1 MDPYVPYEFEF
12 TNLTREGE
20 NEIEVAIADLASF
33 ANGEGKAQIEFG
45 IHPGFEAYGGIIR
58 DVWVEVRPAA
68 FVENVRLAYELR
80 DDFRACAVRP
90 RVTIPSGEDTM
101 AHVEAVLYRNGAE
114 VARHGVEKRVG
125 AGRTD
130 VELSFDFEG
139 VALWS
144 PETPSLYELGIR
156 LKTESSEDSWTCR
169 TGFREIRVM
178 GREFR
183 LNGKRL
189 VLNGVCRHDMWKDQG
204 FTLTRQQQE
213 LDMRMV
219 KALGCNFVRL
229 VHYPHDRR
237 IVELADEL
245 GLLVSEEPGFWQMNF
260 QTMDRGGVEL
270 GYKIL
275 EETIRRDWN
284 SPSVMIWF
292 LSNECILTEEFCG
305 RGSDGAT
312 GWIRC
317 SV

>member
-139 VALWS
+139 VALGRRRR
-144 PETPSLYELGIR
+144 PVFT
-156 LKTESSEDSWTCR
+156 SW
-169 TGFREIRVM
+169 
-178 GREFR
+178 EF
-183 LNGKRL
+183 
-189 VLNGVCRHDMWKDQG
+189 V
-204 FTLTRQQQE
+204 
-213 LDMRMV
+213 
-219 KALGCNFVRL
+219 
-229 VHYPHDRR
+229 
-237 IVELADEL
+237 
-245 GLLVSEEPGFWQMNF
+245 
-260 QTMDRGGVEL
+260 
-270 GYKIL
+270 
-275 EETIRRDWN
+275 
-284 SPSVMIWF
+284 
-292 LSNECILTEEFCG
+292 
-305 RGSDGAT
+305 
-312 GWIRC
+312 
-317 SV
+317 